1 MPVTMRAAT
10 EFRRGDA
17 ATGPA
22 GQPAMAPSL
31 AAGAQRLD
39 ATVLT
44 LDNHFHD
51 VPNLRVLNSPDD
63 PR

>member
-1 MPVTMRAAT
+1 MPVTMGAAT
-10 EFRRGDA
+10 EFRRRGA

-22 GQPAMAPSL
+22 TMDSSF

-44 LDNHFHD
+44 LDNHFRD